1 MCLARWK
8 RDTGHGRRLSLPKI
22 LALLMLTLLRLCPCT
37 IRPARRPSD
46 FHHHCWPSMVRF
58 RINPIPVRR
67 CSAALHGDASGLG
80 LP

>member
-1 MCLARWK
+1 
-8 RDTGHGRRLSLPKI
+8 
-22 LALLMLTLLRLCPCT
+22 MLTLLRLCPCT